1 MDKLQVH
8 DLECEQSVLGQVIND
23 NRYYYTMAEILT
35 SQMFYDYK
43 HQQLFECI
51 EAIINRGDMAD
62 MITLMEE
69 CIKRG
74 LQVTALDISEIS
86 SKGKWMNF
94 DAYCRRI
101 EDLYKRR
108 QLWMIGQELINAGE
122 NELQDTD
129 EVRQKTMN
137 SLQSLTDSP
146 QSSISSA
153 LDAVQGIKE
162 IFDEQLKEEGVGIK
176 TQFLVISNRGGLRPK
191 SLTLIAAKSGHGKSA
206 LALNIA
212 IDAAI
217 EGHPVVYYS
226 LEMSKE
232 ELMMREVARQTKLP
246 VNKLLTDYRSMSER
260 QRKDI
265 QDALSKIMR
274 LPIHFDERATTNV
287 SAIVQSIRTIKRK
300 HGIQLAIVDYLQIL
314 PRNGSKV
321 NEETALA
328 EAARQLKNVAVSENI
343 AVITLSQISRDQ
355 ANSEP
360 DINHIRGSGQIF
372 EAVDNCIF
380 LYRPQA
386 NEGNAK
392 YNGANANVD
401 PLGTAQLKI
410 AKWRNGSTGATSII
424 GFHGEQTEFYELPS
438 TPLISY
444 DSTATPTT
452 NNNGV
457 DLPF

>member
-8 DLECEQSVLGQVIND
+8 DTECEQTVLGQVIND
-23 NRYYYTMAEILT
+23 NKYYYPMTEVLT
-35 SQMFYDYK
+35 AQMFYEYN

-51 EAIINRGDMAD
+51 EAIINRGETAD

-74 LQVTALDISEIS
+74 LQITPVDISDIS
-86 SKGKWMNF
+86 AKGKWLNF

-108 QLWMIGQELINAGE
+108 QLWIIGQQLINAGE
-122 NELQDTD
+122 NEMQDTD
-129 EVRQKTMN
+129 VVRQKTMD
-137 SLQSLTDSP
+137 SLQSLTESP

-153 LDAVQGIKE
+153 LDAVQGIKKT
-162 IFDEQLKEEGVGIK
+162 FDEQLKDEGTGIK
-176 TQFLVISNRGGLRPK
+176 TQFVIISSRGGFRPK
-191 SLTLIAAKSGHGKSA
+191 SLSLIAAKSGHGKSA

-217 EGHPVVYYS
+217 EGFPVVYYS

-274 LPIHFDERATTNV
+274 LPIYFDERATTNV
-287 SAIVQSIRTIKRK
+287 GAIVQSIRTIRRK
-300 HGIQLAIVDYLQIL
+300 HNIRLAIVDYLQIL
-314 PRNGSKV
+314 PRNDNKG

-343 AVITLSQISRDQ
+343 AAIALSQISRNQ

-386 NEGNAK
+386 NEGNAR
-392 YNGANANVD
+392 YNGQNANVD
-401 PLGTAQLKI
+401 PVGTAQLKI

-424 GFHGEQTEFYELPS
+424 GFHGDQTEFYELP
-438 TPLISY
+438 TIPLISY
-444 DSTATPTT
+444 DSTAST
-452 NNNGV
+452 NNNN
-457 DLPF
+457 DIMPF